1 MLRRLDL
8 RGDRWVPAGDL
19 RSVLPRPETGVE
31 GAPDG
36 PLDVVRSILADVRA
50 RGDEAIRELTERFDG
65 VAPASL
71 RVDRMEMEAALERID
86 PEVGAALMVADE
98 SIRRH
103 HEGQIRPP
111 HCTEDAGLVVRS
123 VSRPVDRAGCY
134 APGGR
139 AAYPS
144 TVLMTAVP
152 ARVAGVDQ
160 VVLCVP
166 PGPDG
171 SIADVTLAAAAV
183 AGVDEVY
190 AVGGAQAVAAMAFGT
205 ASIPPVDVIA
215 GPGNV
220 YVALAKR
227 EVAGLVGVPSAFA
240 GPSEIVVMADDTVP
254 AAFAAIDVVVQAE
267 HGPDGLA
274 WLVTWDEAVADAVV
288 AEVVR
293 IAEASR
299 RRNDVMGTLA
309 STGWVILV
317 DGPDEALAVSD
328 AIAPEHLQL
337 MVADADS
344 LADRV
349 RHAGAVF
356 CGPWSPAS
364 LGDYVAGPSH
374 VLPTA
379 GTARFA
385 GALTVADFTKEVH
398 IVRADRVAL
407 ERLAPHVSA
416 LADAE
421 GLDAH
426 AESVRLRIASSAASE
441 DCLESDSRS
450 DADYG

>member
-8 RGDRWVPAGDL
+8 RGDRLGPLADL
-19 RSVLPRPETGVE
+19 QSALPRPNSSDADGS
-31 GAPDG
+31 DG
-36 PLDVVRSILADVRA
+36 PLEAVRSIISDVRV
-50 RGDEAIRELTERFDG
+50 RGDEAIREFTQFFDG
-65 VAPASL
+65 ATPPALEVAPS
-71 RVDRMEMEAALERID
+71 EMVAALGRID
-86 PEVGAALMVADE
+86 PTVRNALEVAVEA
-98 SIRRH
+98 ITRH
-103 HEGQIRPP
+103 HEGQVRDS
-111 HCTEDAGLVVRS
+111 HTTEDAGLLVRS
-123 VSRPVDRAGCY
+123 VSRPVERAGCY
-134 APGGR
+134 VPGGR

-152 ARVAGVDQ
+152 ARVAGVDK
-160 VVLCVP
+160 VVVCVP

-171 SIADVTLAAAAV
+171 SIADVTLAAAAI
-183 AGVDEVY
+183 ANVDAVY

-205 ASIPPVDVIA
+205 KSIPPVDVIV
-215 GPGNV
+215 GPGNI

-240 GPSEIVVMADDTVP
+240 GPSEVVVVADATVP
-254 AAFAAIDVVVQAE
+254 SLFVAIDVVVQAE
-267 HGPDGLA
+267 HGPNGLA
-274 WLVTWDEAVADAVV
+274 WLITWDESVADAVEADV
-288 AEVVR
+288 HRILKASPRRDEV
-293 IAEASR
+293 EA
-299 RRNDVMGTLA
+299 TLA
-309 STGWVILV
+309 AAGWVVMV

-337 MVADADS
+337 MVEGADA

-379 GTARFA
+379 GTARFS
-385 GALTVADFTKEVH
+385 GALTVADFTKEHH
-398 IVRADRVAL
+398 IVTANRTAL
-407 ERLAPHVSA
+407 ERLAPHVAA

-426 AESVRLRIASSAASE
+426 ALSVRVRVEAHIA
-441 DCLESDSRS
+441 DGLNGLGSDRV
-450 DADYG
+450 

>member
-8 RGDRWVPAGDL
+8 RGDLPSSPAVL
-19 RSVLPRPETGVE
+19 RAALPRPDLG
-31 GAPDG
+31 G
-36 PLDVVRSILADVRA
+36 PGSEDAVLNAVRAILNDVQA
-50 RGDEAIRELTERFDG
+50 RGDEAVRELTSRFDDAEPPTIQVDPVE
-65 VAPASL
+65 VA
-71 RVDRMEMEAALERID
+71 AALDRID
-86 PEVGAALMVADE
+86 PVVRTALEVAAEA
-98 SIRRH
+98 IRRH
-103 HEGQIRPP
+103 HVGQVRSE
-111 HCTEDAGLVVRS
+111 HRTEDAGLVVRS
-123 VSRPVDRAGCY
+123 VSRPVERAGCY
-134 APGGR
+134 VPGGR

-152 ARVAGVDQ
+152 ARAAGVDE
-160 VVLCVP
+160 VVVCVP
-166 PGPDG
+166 PDPDG
-171 SIADVTLAAAAV
+171 RVAEVTLAAAAV
-183 AGVDEVY
+183 AGVDAVY

-205 ASIPPVDVIA
+205 ESIPPVDVIV

-240 GPSEIVVMADDTVP
+240 GPSEVVVVADATVP
-254 AAFAAIDVVVQAE
+254 AGFVAIDIVVQAE

-274 WLVTWDEAVADAVV
+274 WLITWDEAVADAVDV
-288 AEVVR
+288 EVSR
-293 IAEASR
+293 IVEVSPR
-299 RRNDVMGTLA
+299 CDDVTATLTSA
-309 STGWVILV
+309 GWVVLV

-337 MVADADS
+337 MVDDAES

-379 GTARFA
+379 GTARFS
-385 GALTVADFTKEVH
+385 GALRVADFTKEVH
-398 IVRADRVAL
+398 VVSADREAL
-407 ERLAPHVSA
+407 ERLAPHVAA
-416 LADAE
+416 LAGAE

-426 AESVRLRIASSAASE
+426 AASVRTRVCHPL
-441 DCLESDSRS
+441 DRS
-450 DADYG
+450 HDA

>member
-8 RGDRWVPAGDL
+8 RGDLPSSPAVL
-19 RSVLPRPETGVE
+19 RAALPRPDLG
-31 GAPDG
+31 G
-36 PLDVVRSILADVRA
+36 PGSEDAVLNAVRAILNDVQA
-50 RGDEAIRELTERFDG
+50 RGDEAVRELTSRFDDAEPPTIQVDPVE
-65 VAPASL
+65 VA
-71 RVDRMEMEAALERID
+71 AALDRID
-86 PEVGAALMVADE
+86 PVVRTALEVAAEA
-98 SIRRH
+98 IRRH
-103 HEGQIRPP
+103 HVGQVRSE
-111 HCTEDAGLVVRS
+111 HRTEDAGLVVRS
-123 VSRPVDRAGCY
+123 VSRPVERAGCY
-134 APGGR
+134 VPGGR

-152 ARVAGVDQ
+152 ARAAGVDE
-160 VVLCVP
+160 VVVCVP
-166 PGPDG
+166 PDPDG
-171 SIADVTLAAAAV
+171 RVAEVTLAAAAV
-183 AGVDEVY
+183 AGVDAVY

-205 ASIPPVDVIA
+205 ESIPPVDVIV

-240 GPSEIVVMADDTVP
+240 GPSEVVVVADATVP
-254 AAFAAIDVVVQAE
+254 AGFVAIDIVVQAE

-274 WLVTWDEAVADAVV
+274 WLITWDEAVADAVDV
-288 AEVVR
+288 EVSR
-293 IAEASR
+293 IVEVSPR
-299 RRNDVMGTLA
+299 CDDVTATLTSA
-309 STGWVILV
+309 GWVVLV

-337 MVADADS
+337 MVDDAES

-379 GTARFA
+379 GTARFS
-385 GALTVADFTKEVH
+385 GALRVADFTKEVH
-398 IVRADRVAL
+398 VVSADREAL
-407 ERLAPHVSA
+407 ERLAPHVAA
-416 LADAE
+416 LAGAE

-426 AESVRLRIASSAASE
+426 AASVRTRVCHPLG
-441 DCLESDSRS
+441 RS
-450 DADYG
+450 HDA

>member
-1 MLRRLDL
+1 VLRRLDL
-8 RGDRWVPAGDL
+8 RGNLPSSPAGL
-19 RSVLPRPETGVE
+19 RAVLPRPDQG
-31 GAPDG
+31 GAGSESDA
-36 PLDVVRSILADVRA
+36 LTAVRIILNDVRT
-50 RGDEAIRELTERFDG
+50 RGDEALRELTARFDG
-65 VAPASL
+65 AELPTIEVDSAEVA
-71 RVDRMEMEAALERID
+71 AALTCID
-86 PEVGAALMVADE
+86 PIVRKALEVAAEA
-98 SIRRH
+98 IRRH
-103 HEGQIRPP
+103 HEGQVRAE
-111 HCTEDAGLVVRS
+111 HRTEDAGLVVRS
-123 VSRPVDRAGCY
+123 ISRPVQRVGCY

-144 TVLMTAVP
+144 TVLMTAIP
-152 ARVAGVDQ
+152 ARVAGVEE

-171 SIADVTLAAAAV
+171 RVAEVTLAAAAM
-183 AGVDEVY
+183 AGVDAVY

-205 ASIPPVDVIA
+205 ESIPPVDVIA

-240 GPSEIVVMADDTVP
+240 GPSEVVVVADATVP

-274 WLVTWDEAVADAVV
+274 WLITWDEVVADAVD
-288 AEVVR
+288 AEVAR
-293 IAEASR
+293 IVKASPR
-299 RRNDVMGTLA
+299 IDDVTATLA
-309 STGWVILV
+309 SAGWVVLV

-337 MVADADS
+337 MVDGAEV

-349 RHAGAVF
+349 RHAGVVF

-385 GALTVADFTKEVH
+385 GALTVADFTKEVN
-398 IVRADRVAL
+398 VVTADQGAF
-407 ERLAPHVSA
+407 ERLAPHVAA

-426 AESVRLRIASSAASE
+426 AASVRIRARHNA
-441 DCLESDSRS
+441 
-450 DADYG
+450 

>member
-8 RGDRWVPAGDL
+8 RGSVQDV
-19 RSVLPRPETGVE
+19 RSVLPRPAVAGE
-31 GAPDG
+31 G
-36 PLDVVRSILADVRA
+36 PLEEVRAILADVRQ
-50 RGDEAIRELTERFDG
+50 RGDIALLEMTSRFDG
-65 VAPASL
+65 ADL
-71 RVDRMEMEAALERID
+71 ETIRVDPAEVAAAPDRVQPRVLEALE
-86 PEVGAALMVADE
+86 VAAEAV
-98 SIRRH
+98 RRH
-103 HEGQIRPP
+103 HVGQVRSERR
-111 HCTEDAGLVVRS
+111 TEEDGLVIRS
-123 VSRPVDRAGCY
+123 LSRPVERAGCY

-152 ARVAGVDQ
+152 ARVAGVDE

-166 PGPDG
+166 PGTDG
-171 SIADVTLAAAAV
+171 RIADVTLAAAAV
-183 AGVDEVY
+183 AGVDAVY
-190 AVGGAQAVAAMAFGT
+190 AVGGAQAVAAMAYGT
-205 ASIPPVDVIA
+205 ETVPAVDVIV
-215 GPGNV
+215 GPGSV

-227 EVAGLVGVPSAFA
+227 EVAGHVGIPSAFA
-240 GPSEIVVMADDTVP
+240 GPSEVVVVADASVP
-254 AAFAAIDVVVQAE
+254 APFAAVDVVVQAE

-274 WLVTWDEAVADAVV
+274 WLVTWDEAVAEAVE

-293 IAEASR
+293 MVAEAPR
-299 RRNDVMGTLA
+299 REDITATLA
-309 STGWVILV
+309 DAGWSVLV
-317 DGPDEALAVSD
+317 DGPDQALAVAD

-337 MVADADS
+337 MVDDAEA
-344 LADRV
+344 LAERV

-379 GTARFA
+379 GTARFS

-398 IVRADRVAL
+398 VVTADEGAL
-407 ERLAPHVSA
+407 RRLAPHVVA

-426 AESVRLRIASSAASE
+426 ARSVRIRTE
-441 DCLESDSRS
+441 TGEGND
-450 DADYG
+450 G

>member
-8 RGDRWVPAGDL
+8 RGDCWVPAGDL

-31 GAPDG
+31 GTPDG
-36 PLDVVRSILADVRA
+36 PLDVVRSMLADVRA

-441 DCLESDSRS
+441 DCLESNSRS